1 MLKNMKNQILIYHV
15 KKIETRESEK
25 NENVLI

>member
-1 MLKNMKNQILIYHV
+1 MLKNMTKPNIDLSAK

-25 NENVLI
+25 NVLI